1 METKITDL
9 ENSQHEVEIKLTAQ
23 DLKAH
28 YEKAYQKAS
37 KDIEIKGFR
46 KGKVPMNLIKQ
57 HFGRRIE
64 ADAVEDI
71 ADVEF
76 RRVVQENNIQII
88 GQPSLMD
95 IQKDGENMVFKIRY
109 ETLPDFELGS
119 YRGLTLQKPV
129 RRATDEEVQKE
140 IDNLLLRSAEVRPA
154 EQIVNNMF
162 VAKLKLRELDEA
174 TGTPIIGSE
183 ARDLDVFLDAP
194 QTDPNLKDLLLNA
207 KVGDTFNYRMEMPEE
222 GHEGHN
228 HAHPVKQLRAEVVEI
243 QEIIPPEFTNEAVEK
258 LTDGALTSTEELRED
273 VVKNIEN
280 YFDEESRKSMEDQVV
295 DQVVGAHEFSVPE
308 AMVQEVMKSM
318 TEDFKN
324 RNKDTHGIE
333 RLTVK
338 EMEPQLRPMAE
349 KIAKWE
355 MIRHKIIE
363 AEEIEVTD
371 EDLQPIVEYYI
382 QQTQMPE
389 DQIKPIL
396 KENPQVINRILSDKV
411 VKTLIDYAII
421 NEVEVAPQPQV

>member
-1 METKITDL
+1 LETKITDL

-46 KGKVPMNLIKQ
+46 KGKVPMNIIKQ

-71 ADVEF
+71 ADAEF

-95 IQKDGENMVFKIRY
+95 IQKDDENMVFKIRY

-129 RRATDEEVQKE
+129 RRATDEEIQKE
-140 IDNLLLRSAEVRPA
+140 IDNLMLRNADIKPA
-154 EQIVNNMF
+154 EQITNSMF
-162 VAKLKLRELDEA
+162 VAKLKVRELDEA
-174 TGTPIIGSE
+174 TGTPILGAE
-183 ARDLDVFLDAP
+183 TRDMDVFLDAP
-194 QTDPNLKDLLLNA
+194 NTDPNLKDLLLNA
-207 KVGDTFNYRMEMPEE
+207 KVGDTFNYRMEMPEH

-228 HAHPVKQLRAEVVEI
+228 HAHPVKQVSVQIAEV
-243 QEIIPPEFTNEAVEK
+243 QEVIPPEFTNEAVEK
-258 LTDGALTSTEELRED
+258 LTDGALTTTEELRED
-273 VVKNIEN
+273 VVRNIEN
-280 YFDEESRKSMEDQVV
+280 FFDEEARKSMEDQVV

-308 AMVQEVMKSM
+308 AMIQEVMKSM

-371 EDLQPIVEYYI
+371 EDLQPIVEYYV

-421 NEVEVAPQPQV
+421 NEVEVAPQPQA

>member
-1 METKITDL
+1 M
-9 ENSQHEVEIKLTAQ
+9 
-23 DLKAH
+23 
-28 YEKAYQKAS
+28 
-37 KDIEIKGFR
+37 
-46 KGKVPMNLIKQ
+46 
-57 HFGRRIE
+57 
-64 ADAVEDI
+64 
-71 ADVEF
+71 
-76 RRVVQENNIQII
+76 
-88 GQPSLMD
+88 
-95 IQKDGENMVFKIRY
+95 
-109 ETLPDFELGS
+109 
-119 YRGLTLQKPV
+119 
-129 RRATDEEVQKE
+129 
-140 IDNLLLRSAEVRPA
+140 
-154 EQIVNNMF
+154 NNMF
-162 VAKLKLRELDEA
+162 VAKLKVRELDEA
-174 TGTPIIGSE
+174 TGTPILGAE
-183 ARDLDVFLDAP
+183 TRDMDVFLDAP
-194 QTDPNLKDLLLNA
+194 NTDPNLKDLLLNA
-207 KVGDTFNYRMEMPEE
+207 KVGDTFNYRMEMAEH

-228 HAHPVKQLRAEVVEI
+228 HAHPVKQVSVQISEI
-243 QEIIPPEFTNEAVEK
+243 QEVVPPEFTNEAVEK
-258 LTDGALTSTEELRED
+258 LTDGALTTTEELRED

-280 YFDEESRKSMEDQVV
+280 FFDEEARKSMEDQVV

-371 EDLQPIVEYYI
+371 EDLQPIIEYYV

-421 NEVEVAPQPQV
+421 NEVEVAPQPQA